1 MNITIQKIRN
11 KIVDRVSIVETCQ
24 KWKDD
29 GKSVVFTNGCFD
41 ILHFGHIYLL
51 SEAANHGDCLL
62 VGLNSDRSVNEI
74 KGEGRPLVGEN
85 DRAMLIAS
93 LSMVDAIVIFEEPT
107 PGELIREISPDV
119 LVKGG
124 DYQVDEIV
132 GADHVMNK
140 GGSVKIVSFQE
151 NYSTTAMIKK
161 MSTR

>member
-1 MNITIQKIRN
+1 MKITIQKIRS
-11 KIVDRVSIVETCQ
+11 KIIDRASIAETCQ
-24 KWKDD
+24 KWKDN

-51 SEAANHGDCLL
+51 SEAVKYGDCLL
-62 VGLNSDRSVNEI
+62 VGLNSDRSVKEI

-93 LSMVDAIVIFEEPT
+93 LSMVDAIVIFDEPA
-107 PGELIREISPDV
+107 PGELIKEISPDV

-124 DYQVDEIV
+124 DYQTDNIV
-132 GADHVMNK
+132 GADHVRNN
-140 GGSVKIVSFQE
+140 GGSIKIVSFQQ
-151 NYSTTAMIKK
+151 NYSTSSLIKK